1 MSVRVKNL
9 KKPYGC
15 KKDYICNPATR
26 SSENGK
32 YLMIK
37 CDEILDVEV
46 ASYNETTNIIPSK
59 TVLTKST
66 STNFS
71 SLLAFLLLIAATIYC
86 YMIKYESIQIHLLPY
101 YVTDKKLK
109 QVLY

>member
-1 MSVRVKNL
+1 MVSEINEL
-9 KKPYGC
+9 KTLTKHISC
-15 KKDYICNPATR
+15 KCTCKFFYTKR
-26 SSENGK
+26 SFENGK

-101 YVTDKKLK
+101 
-109 QVLY
+109 

>member
-9 KKPYGC
+9 KKTLCLQKRLHLQSCYM
-15 KKDYICNPATR
+15 YF
-26 SSENGK
+26 ENGK

-37 CDEILDVEV
+37 GDEILDVEV
-46 ASYNETTNIIPSK
+46 ASYNETTNIISTK

-71 SLLAFLLLIAATIYC
+71 SLLAFLLLIAASIYC